1 MDFSLNNLR
10 RKVALKLLEA
20 SGTQI
25 TNANIKQFAIKHL
38 GFKPDSDDFAP
49 AESDLAEV
57 RAAIET
63 DSYIKVALDKTFQL
77 IFKAGYKLSSKN
89 EKAVDI

>member
-1 MDFSLNNLR
+1 MDFSLKNLKR
-10 RKVALKLLEA
+10 RVALSLLEA

-25 TNANIKQFAIKHL
+25 TNANLKQFTIKHL
-38 GFKPDSDDFAP
+38 GYKPDSDDFAA

-77 IFKAGYKLSSKN
+77 IFKTWA
-89 EKAVDI
+89 